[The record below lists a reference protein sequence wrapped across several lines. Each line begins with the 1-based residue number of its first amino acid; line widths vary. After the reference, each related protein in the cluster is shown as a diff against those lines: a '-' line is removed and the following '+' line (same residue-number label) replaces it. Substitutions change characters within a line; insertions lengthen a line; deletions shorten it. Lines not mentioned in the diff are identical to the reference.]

1 MGEVQVN
8 QLVEYLSNRK
18 SKKVILHYYS
28 DLKRLTQH
36 QLLALTGAIKH
47 DSRVGVTYL
56 QNGNQVSK
64 VVYLREMVG

>member
-28 DLKRLTQH
+28 DLKRLTQ
-36 QLLALTGAIKH
+36 QQILALNGALKH
-47 DSRVGVTYL
+47 DKRVGITYL
-56 QNGNQVSK
+56 QNGKQISK
-64 VVYLREMVG
+64 VAYLRDLFI